1 MIIPDELREELDVK
15 FRTIYEYKEEAKEAN
30 RSASDMLAQV
40 ADLLDKE
47 KSKASIKHFKK
58 VARKAWKDW
67 YDRNV
72 GDTSTDDAQIVV
84 ASLVKDHE

>member
-1 MIIPDELREELDVK
+1 MIIPEELMEVLDQK

-30 RSASDMLAQV
+30 RSASEMLNEV

-47 KSKASIKHFKK
+47 KTKATIKHFKK

-67 YDRNV
+67 HDRNI
-72 GDTSTDDAQIVV
+72 GDTSTDDAQTIV
-84 ASLVKDHE
+84 AGLVKE